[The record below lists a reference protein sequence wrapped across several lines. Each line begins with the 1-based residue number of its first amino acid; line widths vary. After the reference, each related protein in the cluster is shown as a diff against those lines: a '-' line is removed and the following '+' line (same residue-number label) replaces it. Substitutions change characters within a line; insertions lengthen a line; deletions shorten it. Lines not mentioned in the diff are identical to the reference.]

1 MARKKQPE
9 STGKGKRIHNIRK
22 YLKVETEVEIFACVH
37 ITGMIFL
44 YGFFQWLMGNSSVP
58 FQILLGQMALG
69 YVDAWVQKALFFG
82 EKSYTD
88 REYRIRGVL
97 WCMVPGCFTVA
108 AGILGV
114 WFPQGGAM
122 ELWFYGLIFA
132 YFALLWLFLEK
143 VYRRETEEINQLLE
157 QRKRNVKGM
166 GERNG

>member
-9 STGKGKRIHNIRK
+9 SIGKGKRIHNIRK

-88 REYRIRGVL
+88 REYRIR
-97 WCMVPGCFTVA
+97 
-108 AGILGV
+108 AGILGG